1 MVFSALLH
9 YISFLFDLQHKQEAP
24 VGYMLAFWAC
34 ILMWWAFGLLCVI
47 DDAVQ
52 EEEGSVYVALQIT

>member
-1 MVFSALLH
+1 
-9 YISFLFDLQHKQEAP
+9 
-24 VGYMLAFWAC
+24 
-34 ILMWWAFGLLCVI
+34 MWWAFGLLCVI